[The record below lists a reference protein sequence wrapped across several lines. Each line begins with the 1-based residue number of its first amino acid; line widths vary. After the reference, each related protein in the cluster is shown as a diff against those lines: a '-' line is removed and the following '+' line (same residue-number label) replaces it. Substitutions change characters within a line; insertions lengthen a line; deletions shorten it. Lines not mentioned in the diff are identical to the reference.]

1 MSPLKSSTVSS
12 NKRYSSSMK
21 LKGGNR
27 MYEKKKDFEKLILET
42 VDEELK
48 KIFGETATLVIYG
61 YLENNLSLK
70 REEIAEK
77 IELFSQGI
85 DKFFG
90 SGAYMLEKTI
100 LTDLY
105 SNFGLEYETKK
116 DYSFVDYVTELK
128 NKLSTNE

>member
-1 MSPLKSSTVSS
+1 MVEKRKNF
-12 NKRYSSSMK
+12 NK
-21 LKGGNR
+21 LV
-27 MYEKKKDFEKLILET
+27 LET

-48 KIFGETATLVIYG
+48 RIFGETATLVIYG

-77 IELFSQGI
+77 IELFSQGL

-100 LTDLY
+100 LTNLY
-105 SNFGLEYETKK
+105 SSFRFNYKEKK
-116 DYSFVDYVTELK
+116 GYSFVDYVAELK
-128 NKLSTNE
+128 NKLLTDE

>member
-1 MSPLKSSTVSS
+1 MS
-12 NKRYSSSMK
+12 
-21 LKGGNR
+21 
-27 MYEKKKDFEKLILET
+27 EKKKRLNKLIVNT

-70 REEIAEK
+70 REKIPEK
-77 IELFSQGI
+77 MELFSEGL

-100 LTDLY
+100 LTNLY
-105 SNFGLEYETKK
+105 SNFGFTYEEKK
-116 DYSFVDYVTELK
+116 GYSFVDHVTELK
-128 NKLSTNE
+128 NRLSTN